1 MARSV
6 TLRCGSC
13 PYNLQRLRRCAVN
26 KIVILLYDVAWSYN
40 HIGARGFD
48 GIIGSSRLHRRNRIQ
63 ATQPQT
69 AAAAVA
75 VGHAIG
81 VFAVVTHGEEQDLGC
96 GGFASNLLTHFDIGL
111 DIGGYAA
118 LQGNRAGADIQG
130 GTTGHCAGYQ
140 KGRCNQCFF
149 HKTSPC
155 VVTRPSWPR
164 APRWKRL
171 LMTRS
176 VKV

>member
-81 VFAVVTHGEEQDLGC
+81 VFAVVTHGEERSEERRVGKEC
-96 GGFASNLLTHFDIGL
+96 RS
-111 DIGGYAA
+111 
-118 LQGNRAGADIQG
+118 
-130 GTTGHCAGYQ
+130 
-140 KGRCNQCFF
+140 
-149 HKTSPC
+149 
-155 VVTRPSWPR
+155 
-164 APRWKRL
+164 RWW
-171 LMTRS
+171 S
-176 VKV
+176 DH